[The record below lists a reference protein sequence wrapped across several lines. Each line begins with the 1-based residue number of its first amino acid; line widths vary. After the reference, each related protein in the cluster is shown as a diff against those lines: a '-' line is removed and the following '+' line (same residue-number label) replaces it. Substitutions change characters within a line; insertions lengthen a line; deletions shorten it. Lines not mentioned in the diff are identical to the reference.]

1 MPTYGYRCTTC
12 SHEFERFQ
20 KISDPA
26 VTACETC
33 GEPVKK
39 ILYPVGIQFKGSG
52 FYVNDY
58 APKSASSESAAPATS
73 STAGSESTTA
83 SATTTESKETKPAAT
98 TPAPAAASTPST
110 TSSS

>member
-58 APKSASSESAAPATS
+58 APKSAPSESASPSAS
-73 STAGSESTTA
+73 SGGSESTTP
-83 SATTTESKETKPAAT
+83 STTTTTESKETKPAST
-98 TPAPAAASTPST
+98 TPAPAAAAATT

>member
-26 VTACETC
+26 VTTCESC
-33 GEPVKK
+33 GEAVKK

-58 APKSASSESAAPATS
+58 AAKSAKSETADSSAASSSPSESAAPATI
-73 STAGSESTTA
+73 
-83 SATTTESKETKPAAT
+83 SADTKPAAT
-98 TPAPAAASTPST
+98 ASPAPAAAPPSGT
-110 TSSS
+110 ASSS